1 MYNSIISIKLPIFIW
16 KVYLR
21 NHHPQPST
29 TIHNQPQPATT
40 SRNHP
45 QLSKTTHNYPQ
56 LSTTTHN
63 HPQSS
68 TTIHNHPKNHHNHPK
83 KPPTTTHNH
92 PQRPNSYPKKSKLV
106 TSSYMVLISE
116 VHSDV
121 NTETDV
127 GFDSDMK
134 QWYIW
139 MRACVTVCIYFIIS
153 TTFSL
158 DWLFVF
164 CQYSK

>member
-21 NHHPQPST
+21 NHHPRPST
-29 TIHNQPQPATT
+29 TIHNQPQLAA
-40 SRNHP
+40 
-45 QLSKTTHNYPQ
+45 TTHNYPK
-56 LSTTTHN
+56 
-63 HPQSS
+63 PP
-68 TTIHNHPKNHHNHPK
+68 TTIHNYPQ
-83 KPPTTTHNH
+83 PPTTTHNH
-92 PQRPNSYPKKSKLV
+92 LQLSTTTQKTTTTTQKNHPQPPITIHNDPTVIQKSQNLSQAAIWYC
-106 TSSYMVLISE
+106 T
-116 VHSDV
+116 SDV